1 MRIVTT
7 VQIDASLEKVWPLL
21 DAGRHRDACDGQLF
35 SWLSRVMILIGG
47 PMMRRIVKRHMANL
61 KRVAARRAGV
71 PSFGPTMAHSLFRM
85 LACTAIAV

>member
-1 MRIVTT
+1 M
-7 VQIDASLEKVWPLL
+7 
-21 DAGRHRDACDGQLF
+21 QLF

-61 KRVAARRAGV
+61 KRVAEEGGGAC
-71 PSFGPTMAHSLFRM
+71 FGPTMAHSLFRM

>member
-1 MRIVTT
+1 
-7 VQIDASLEKVWPLL
+7 
-21 DAGRHRDACDGQLF
+21 
-35 SWLSRVMILIGG
+35 MILIGG